1 MRFRGTTEFITC
13 VEELLEPAL
22 CEEIVAR
29 FYSSDESQAGQVLH
43 ADEGPQEGPDKVSLD
58 LPILPEGAW
67 ADVYPRVHGAVSKAL
82 ETYLPDHPSLGV
94 YPVEGTGYKIQMYP
108 EGRGRFEWHFD
119 ALSKEAQSR
128 LVALIIYLNDVE
140 RGGET
145 EFYYQRLKVAPSAG
159 LGILFPTA
167 WTHMHRGNV
176 PVSTDK
182 LIISSFLR
190 YRMD

>member
-1 MRFRGTTEFITC
+1 MRFRGPNEFITY

-43 ADEGPQEGPDKVSLD
+43 ADAGQQENPDKVSLD
-58 LPILPEGAW
+58 LSILPEGAW
-67 ADVYPRVHGAVSKAL
+67 ADVYPSLHAAVSKAL
-82 ETYLPDHPSLGV
+82 ETYLPEHPSLGV
-94 YPVEGTGYKIQMYP
+94 YPIEGTGYKIQMYA

-119 ALSKEAQSR
+119 ALSKQAQSR
-128 LVALIIYLNDVE
+128 LVALIIYLNDV
-140 RGGET
+140 RSGGET
-145 EFYYQRLKVAPSAG
+145 EIYYQRLKVAPRAG

-176 PVSTDK
+176 PVSSDK
-182 LIISSFLR
+182 LIISSFFR